1 MGYPEAQFAI
11 DELSSGL
18 VPIVKSVQRGVT
30 TAAGT
35 ITIGEVNVGK
45 SVLFS
50 VSKGSAGTVAARG
63 TVDIS
68 KANVSLTTTPLLTGS
83 ASFGDEY
90 IRTSSS
96 GSSSN
101 STGIAWTS
109 SGNVAAHT
117 GTLSGGETNLTAKAY
132 SAVLVDSKTIKCD
145 GPVEWQLVEYY

>member
-50 VSKGSAGTVAARG
+50 VSKGSAGTVAASG
-63 TVDIS
+63 TVNMS
-68 KANVSLTTTPLLTGS
+68 KATASLKTTPLLSGS

-90 IRTSSS
+90 IRTSTS
-96 GSSSN
+96 GNNN
-101 STGIAWTS
+101 STGVAWTV
-109 SGNVAAHT
+109 SGDIAAHT
-117 GTLSGGETNLTAKAY
+117 GTLSGGETDLTAKAY